1 MAEVTEQGFVLL
13 CRPPLPLSPHQRVP
27 PTLCQVSQLSRL
39 PAKRG
44 RPPRHTER
52 TLEDC
57 LNALFPPRAVPSLGA
72 KRLRPSED
80 RMRSRHWSPNPGDG
94 DLLVLYGKGEAA
106 GPAMWMLLP
115 APGALVGAIRKP
127 TQQQCSLSSQ
137 RAATRPTPAQDG
149 CARHTVADLRHL
161 K

>member
-106 GPAMWMLLP
+106 GPAVWMLLP
-115 APGALVGAIRKP
+115 ARPQEHWWVRYESRHSSSALWRVSEQPPGPRRPRTDVP
-127 TQQQCSLSSQ
+127 D
-137 RAATRPTPAQDG
+137 TR
-149 CARHTVADLRHL
+149 
-161 K
+161 